1 MTEAEW
7 VEQIASRL
15 RSAALHLESGID
27 VRTRFRLPYR
37 YEASEYHEGEAVTE
51 HSEFETDLVVGETFA
66 PGVWTPRV
74 VIEAKLGSVT
84 THDAIT
90 YSYKAAAHKSVHPY
104 LRYGIMVGALH
115 PLPGRLIRHGAHFDF
130 MLVFRDDEPS
140 QEEWKRFSE
149 LVCEEIKASRTL
161 QKLVYDNRSA
171 NRDRHAILHRRLVI
185 D

>member
-7 VEQIASRL
+7 VEQIAFRL
-15 RSAALHLESGID
+15 RSSALHDEPGID

-37 YEASEYHEGEAVTE
+37 YEATDYRNGEAATK
-51 HSEFETDLVVGETFA
+51 HSEFETDLVVGETSA
-66 PGVWTPRV
+66 PDIWTPRV
-74 VIEAKLGSVT
+74 VIEAKLGGVT

-104 LRYGIMVGALH
+104 LRYGIMVGALY

-140 QEEWKRFSE
+140 QVEWKRFSE
-149 LVCEEIKASRTL
+149 LVLEEVNASRML
-161 QKLVYDNRSA
+161 QKLVYDNRSVT
-171 NRDRHAILHRRLVI
+171 RDRHAILQRRLIVE
-185 D
+185 